1 MEGEDI
7 FFDNNKKIIS
17 SNNNSLILD
26 KDKNKIYL
34 EMFNYFIPKK
44 MFFSKGSVKIK
55 DINNNEY
62 NFSEI
67 YIDEAKNK
75 IVGSDVKAFLKDN
88 SFKANEKNNPR
99 FFANSMTLEKG
110 DSIFQKGF
118 LLIVKTEKKINVPH
132 GY

>member
-62 NFSEI
+62 NFQK
-67 YIDEAKNK
+67 YILMKPK
-75 IVGSDVKAFLKDN
+75 IKLWVL
-88 SFKANEKNNPR
+88 
-99 FFANSMTLEKG
+99 M
-110 DSIFQKGF
+110 
-118 LLIVKTEKKINVPH
+118 
-132 GY
+132 